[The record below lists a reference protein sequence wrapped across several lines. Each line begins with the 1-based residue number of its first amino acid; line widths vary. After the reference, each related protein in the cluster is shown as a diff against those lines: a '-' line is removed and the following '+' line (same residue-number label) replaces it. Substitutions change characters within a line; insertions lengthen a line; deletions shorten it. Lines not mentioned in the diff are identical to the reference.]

1 MYAKYVKS
9 ERLLQERVESLSN
22 NVSHMNNLPEKSL
35 RFHADLIP
43 NAYVVISIL

>member
-1 MYAKYVKS
+1 MYANYDKS
-9 ERLLQERVESLSN
+9 ERLLQELVESPS

-35 RFHADLIP
+35 RFHGDLIP